1 MESPRPLKVKVS
13 LSLDEEVVK
22 KLRILAEEDD
32 RQLSI
37 MRSIRSAVRSLFSS
51 TRTRAEMD
59 RKSFSLSFFTF
70 DKVFPPF
77 TSN

>member
-32 RQLSI
+32 RQLSSYI
-37 MRSIRSAVRSLFSS
+37 NLILRDHVRKL
-51 TRTRAEMD
+51 EQ
-59 RKSFSLSFFTF
+59 K
-70 DKVFPPF
+70 
-77 TSN
+77 